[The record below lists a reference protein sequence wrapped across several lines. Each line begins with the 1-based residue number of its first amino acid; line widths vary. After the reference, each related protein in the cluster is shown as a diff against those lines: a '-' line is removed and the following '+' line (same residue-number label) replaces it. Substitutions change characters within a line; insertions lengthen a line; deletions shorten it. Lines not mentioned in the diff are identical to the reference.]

1 MTDTVTLI
9 IAGAESTILAEEI
22 TIERIIAEAHSLGY
36 QEFSVFCND
45 LEIEKP
51 DDFKVI
57 PGATY
62 IIASPEDAIDP
73 SDIHYDKIED
83 EDESA
88 K

>member
-1 MTDTVTLI
+1 MTDAITLI
-9 IAGAESTILAEEI
+9 IAGAQSTVPAEEL

-36 QEFSVFCND
+36 EEFSVFCNNEE
-45 LEIEKP
+45 LEKP

-73 SDIHYDKIED
+73 NDIQYDVTE
-83 EDESA
+83 EENEPN
-88 K
+88 

>member
-9 IAGAESTILAEEI
+9 IAGAESTIPAENL

-36 QEFSVFCND
+36 EEFTVFCND
-45 LEIEKP
+45 KELEKP

-73 SDIHYDKIED
+73 NDIQYDVTE
-83 EDESA
+83 EENEPN
-88 K
+88 